1 MAFKRKRLISILLL
15 VMILCIVGVV
25 YIATFHVEDMQV
37 VARELVTRSL
47 GDHVVIERVRVGLFP
62 YPHIELADVSIQAP
76 DQDAP
81 VLQAAHVQL
90 DLNFLSLLQ
99 DAPMPHALIIENAF
113 FNLKRDENGQWN
125 YQNVFQEESSDQARI
140 GTWLLGRSLKLTNG
154 TVHLEDRYR
163 RESTFII
170 HVEDVELQVEQLV
183 WDGPTEMFLS
193 ARLSEG
199 DVGSVLSSY
208 GTLQDIGGFFR
219 EGVTGG
225 RDASPQFDLHTRID
239 LDRKALV
246 RLADL
251 FEVPEVPIGLQGRTR
266 VQGHLHF
273 APGVEGYDLFVSD
286 LVVLTDNIDLNSE
299 VTVKGLGRPEPPTFS
314 GHWSS
319 APVAIQ
325 HLSQLLPKG
334 LFPSELS
341 EAIYHQ
347 SISGKIQTISATF
360 ASSARK
366 ESGYALTGKFQL
378 SEGRLNL
385 GSKFGH
391 VKELACT
398 IDIGTNE
405 IRFFDLHGQYDELS
419 VTQGEGMVVFA
430 KQGPWLTTE
439 FGGQVLAKK
448 IIHLM
453 QTIAGWKVPKRPEK
467 TLQGKAG
474 SGLLTLRFAGPLN
487 DPQSIAFQSAKYH
500 PDQVTLQLPGLR
512 TPLARVKGMVAFSKN
527 NLHFDDVT
535 GFLGESDFQI
545 QGTIALED
553 QPYADELRIQGRITD
568 NDLTSLLSAPTIP
581 DHEIVSGKTDYLIMV
596 SGRLQNPAV
605 KGRVA
610 LQGLE
615 ILLPGILYK
624 PASLAGNLDFHIR
637 VGKKHQLTFER
648 MLLSL
653 PFVRVAGKGE
663 LYYDQ
668 ALTFDAS
675 LTVEP
680 IHFESLPPDL
690 RLFEKTISSGT
701 MEGVINLRGTG
712 NDWRSWSKSG
722 RVTLTNG
729 VVNIEGVRSPLSQVA
744 FQVKLDGHAAQLR
757 KLRWNLE
764 NSQTQA
770 QGMILAWDSKP
781 NMTLALTA
789 SQFDFDLL
797 LPKDNQRSP
806 LRVFL
811 EKIAN
816 TAKVSGKLRFN
827 RASYRNLNIQKLS
840 GQLKI
845 ENGIIRVD
853 RIRGKADDGTIQGRL
868 LVNLPMQQPATM
880 KTWFKVNLIPL
891 LSLEKTFLDKKT
903 LDTRLVTGLMSA
915 EGTMQGHGRNPLG
928 VLPTLKG
935 TLKLSV
941 KDARIKRGV
950 VIPKI
955 LAIMNLPNI
964 LQGKIDLEKDGYPF
978 DRQTG
983 TFTVSDGRIVSTDIV
998 MEGPVVRMT
1007 AAGQYNMVNDD
1018 LDVVTAVSPLGS
1030 YFRLLKEIPLVHLL
1044 LDGEEQ
1050 GIDLAMFSVKGP
1062 FQAPVVET
1070 LTVESVAFG
1079 LKGFA
1084 ELALSILKNTVTLPQ
1099 KILFPEDNK
1108 ASESPLHEPKE
1119 QEESEDTSMEE
1130 TY

>member
-1 MAFKRKRLISILLL
+1 MAFKRKRLISILFL
-15 VMILCIVGVV
+15 VMILGVMGVV
-25 YIATFHVEDMQV
+25 YLATFHVEDMQV
-37 VARELVTRSL
+37 VAREIVTRSM
-47 GDHVVIERVRVGLFP
+47 GDHVAIEHVRVGLFP
-62 YPHIELADVSIQAP
+62 YPHVELVDVSIQTP

-81 VLQAAHVQL
+81 VLQAAHIQL

-99 DAPMPHALIIENAF
+99 DVPMPHALIIENAF
-113 FNLKRDENGQWN
+113 LNLKRDENGQWN
-125 YQNVFQEESSDQARI
+125 YRNVLQEESSDQVKI
-140 GTWLLGRSLKLTNG
+140 GSWLLGRSLKLTGG

-170 HVEDVELQVEQLV
+170 HVEDIELQVDQLV

-199 DVGSVLSSY
+199 DVGSVFSSY

-219 EGVTGG
+219 EGATRG
-225 RDASPQFDLHTRID
+225 RDASPQFDLHTRMD

-246 RLADL
+246 QLADF
-251 FEVPEVPIGLQGRTR
+251 FEVPEVPIGLQGRTK

-273 APGVEGYDLFVSD
+273 AHGVEGYDLLVSD
-286 LVVLTDNIDLNSE
+286 LVVLTDSIDLNSE

-325 HLSQLLPKG
+325 HVSQLLPKA
-334 LFPSELS
+334 LFPPELS
-341 EAIYHQ
+341 EAIHRQ

-360 ASSARK
+360 TGSARK

-378 SEGRLNL
+378 SEGRL
-385 GSKFGH
+385 KFGSQFGH
-391 VKELACT
+391 AKELTCT
-398 IDIGTNE
+398 IDIGVDE
-405 IRFFDLHGQYDELS
+405 IRFFDLRGQYNELS

-430 KQGPWLTTE
+430 EQGPWLTTE
-439 FGGQVLAKK
+439 FGGQVSAKK
-448 IIHLM
+448 IIDLM
-453 QTIAGWKVPKRPEK
+453 QTIAGWNVPKRPEQ

-487 DPQSIAFQSAKYH
+487 DPQSIAFQSAQYH
-500 PDQVTLQLPGLR
+500 PDQVVLQLPGLR
-512 TPLARVKGMVAFSKN
+512 TPLTRVKGVIAFSEN
-527 NLHFDDVT
+527 NLHFEDVT
-535 GFLGESDFQI
+535 GLFGESDFQV

-568 NDLTSLLSAPTIP
+568 NDLASLLSAPTIP
-581 DHEIVSGKTDYLIMV
+581 DHEIVSGKTDYLMMV
-596 SGRLQNPAV
+596 SGRLRNPAV

-624 PASLAGNLDFHIR
+624 PANLAGNLDFHVR
-637 VGKKHQLTFER
+637 VGRKHQFTFER

-653 PFVRVAGKGE
+653 PSVRVAGKGE
-663 LYYDQ
+663 LHYDQ
-668 ALTFDAS
+668 TLTFNAS
-675 LTVEP
+675 LTAGP

-701 MEGVINLRGTG
+701 MEGSINLRGTG

-729 VVNIEGVRSPLSQVA
+729 VVKIEGVRSPLSQVA
-744 FQVKLDGHAAQLR
+744 FQVKLNGHAAHLR
-757 KLRWNLE
+757 DLRWNLE

-781 NMTLALTA
+781 DMTLALTA
-789 SQFDFDLL
+789 SQFNIDLL

-827 RASYRNLNIQKLS
+827 RALYRNLNIQKLS
-840 GQLKI
+840 GQLNI

-853 RIRGKADDGTIQGRL
+853 HIRGKADDGTIQGRL

-880 KTWFKVNLIPL
+880 KTWFKINSIPL
-891 LSLEKTFLDKKT
+891 LSLKKTFLDKQT
-903 LDTRLVTGLMSA
+903 LDTHLVTGLLSA
-915 EGTMQGHGRNPLG
+915 EGTIQGHGRNPLG

-955 LAIMNLPNI
+955 LAIMNLPNM

-983 TFTVSDGRIVSTDIV
+983 TFTVADGRIVSTDIV
-998 MEGPVVRMT
+998 MEGPVVKMT
-1007 AAGQYNMVNDD
+1007 AAGQYNLVSDD
-1018 LDVVTAVSPLGS
+1018 LDMVIAVSPLGS
-1030 YFRLLKEIPLVHLL
+1030 YFKLLKEIPLVHLL

-1062 FQAPVVET
+1062 FQTPVVET

-1084 ELALSILKNTVTLPQ
+1084 ELALSILKNTITLPQ
-1099 KILFPEDNK
+1099 KILFPDDHE
-1108 ASESPLHEPKE
+1108 ASEPPLHEPKE
-1119 QEESEDTSMEE
+1119 QESEDASMEE